1 MDEPRDSSCESQP
14 TTFNKDSTQINEK
27 SEINLKTK
35 VLEKIEEKKTECL
48 APDLKSSQL
57 VTLGARQMTQGVFS
71 IKNNTVSANM
81 KTFIAQR

>member
-1 MDEPRDSSCESQP
+1 M
-14 TTFNKDSTQINEK
+14 
-27 SEINLKTK
+27 
-35 VLEKIEEKKTECL
+35 LEKIEEKKTECL